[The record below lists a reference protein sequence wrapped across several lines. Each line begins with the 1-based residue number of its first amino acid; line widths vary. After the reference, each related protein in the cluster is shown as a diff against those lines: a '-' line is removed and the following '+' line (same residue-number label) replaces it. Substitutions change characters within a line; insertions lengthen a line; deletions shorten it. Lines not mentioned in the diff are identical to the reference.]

1 MATKKRVKDKPIDID
16 EGFKFIFR
24 DKEWVSRLV
33 IGGILFI
40 TIIGSPAV
48 FGWALEIQRR
58 VMRGQKV
65 TPLPSWEPLG
75 DYWVNGI
82 KFLIILIIW
91 QLPFLIPFY
100 ALYIGAFFLM
110 MNGIETSAEFQQ
122 TFPPTFQLF
131 VLAMQPIGIVVSI
144 FFMVLMQLVMGHYAE
159 TFSFNE
165 SFRFGHVYKLFRAN
179 WKQFFGVAL
188 LGYGVSMAA
197 SFAGIA
203 LLCIGILFTTVAY
216 QAITA
221 HFYGQ
226 AYRNALA
233 KVR

>member
-1 MATKKRVKDKPIDID
+1 MAIKKQAKARIIDID

-33 IGGILFI
+33 IGGILLI
-40 TIIGSPAV
+40 TVIGSPAV

-75 DYWVNGI
+75 DYWVNGV
-82 KFLIILIIW
+82 KFLIILIVW

-100 ALYIGAFFLM
+100 ALYFAAFFLM
-110 MNGIETSAEFQQ
+110 MNGIETNADFQQ
-122 TFPPTFQLF
+122 TFPPSFQLF
-131 VLAMQPIGIVVSI
+131 ILAMQPIGLVFTV
-144 FFMVLMQLVMGHYAE
+144 FYMLLMQLVMGLYAE

-165 SFRFGHVYKLFRAN
+165 SFRVGHVYKLFRAN
-179 WKQFFGVAL
+179 WKQFLGVAL
-188 LGYGVSMAA
+188 LSYAVNVA
-197 SFAGIA
+197 AGIVGFA
-203 LLCIGILFTTVAY
+203 LLCIGLVFTSIAWY
-216 QAITA
+216 AMTA

-233 KVR
+233 KL